1 MQIKRNKVQL
11 RETIKSYFLNLVP
24 KDQIQML
31 FLFISWEKVNKTFCA
46 LLTINLNLPLKLNL
60 NTNITLKPPLA
71 PQILRQSKSD
81 FQDSSCTM
89 WVQYLCRINKLC
101 KSQWFTP
108 VIAKLTLCKLQGSRV
123 YKFTQNSGCLMKTIR
138 HIGHFKTYLGRSYQS
153 FKQYTLLYIIYL
165 AHDCNS

>member
-1 MQIKRNKVQL
+1 
-11 RETIKSYFLNLVP
+11 
-24 KDQIQML
+24 ML
-31 FLFISWEKVNKTFCA
+31 FLFIIWEKVNKTFCA

-81 FQDSSCTM
+81 FQDSSFTM
-89 WVQYLCRINKLC
+89 WVQYLCRRNKLC

-108 VIAKLTLCKLQGSRV
+108 IIAKLTLCRLQGSRI
-123 YKFTQNSGCLMKTIR
+123 YKFTQNSGCLMKQLYIQDTLR
-138 HIGHFKTYLGRSYQS
+138 PYQS
-153 FKQYTLLYIIYL
+153 FKQYTLLYIISL